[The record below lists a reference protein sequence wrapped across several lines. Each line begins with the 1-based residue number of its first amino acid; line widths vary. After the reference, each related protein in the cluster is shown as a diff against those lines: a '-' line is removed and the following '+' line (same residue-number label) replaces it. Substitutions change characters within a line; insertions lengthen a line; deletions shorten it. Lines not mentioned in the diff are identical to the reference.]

1 MVLPNST
8 TQQRWQQKPPMKQ
21 QQQQQQL
28 QQQPPLI
35 QSNQANQKY
44 MNQKQQNTN
53 NINNAQMPKK
63 QKQSHNN
70 NNINNNMNTPP
81 SSNTIV
87 ELPETFGL
95 PSNNQSN
102 SFNSYKT
109 SSSYGNKNDILLDD
123 KVTTKNSEETIKESD
138 NMKKNVKSP
147 NSDIEII
154 SEAYPTSNI
163 PSSALNNNNNNSR
176 SYQSIQQQQQDELFK
191 QYLAKNYNTI
201 LAVTTKPQS
210 NFISNFSCLNQALNQ
225 ISSGGFYD
233 NKLKRSKPYSANIKL
248 KDIDSIYKQLDLE
261 LDREDGE
268 EGDEDEE
275 MIEIDASGNETKKK
289 LNTTKLIVIDDTGDE
304 MHKPWI
310 TPELI
315 NLIKHRNLLSAK
327 INEKNLMNKD
337 ENANGENDSAS
348 TSEADAELIQKFKNL
363 RNKVTKLVKK
373 ARSMYSFLSNMVIYI
388 IFFNFSKFFI
398 V

>member
-21 QQQQQQL
+21 QQQQQQ
-28 QQQPPLI
+28 QQPPLI
-35 QSNQANQKY
+35 QSNPPNQKY

-53 NINNAQMPKK
+53 NINNAQMSKK
-63 QKQSHNN
+63 QKQSHHNNNSNSNNTNN
-70 NNINNNMNTPP
+70 NNNSMNTPP
-81 SSNTIV
+81 SSTTV
-87 ELPETFGL
+87 AELPETFGL

-102 SFNSYKT
+102 TFNSYKT
-109 SSSYGNKNDILLDD
+109 SSSSFNNKNDILLDD
-123 KVTTKNSEETIKESD
+123 RVIPKSNDDVNKESD
-138 NMKKNVKSP
+138 HVKKNVKSP

-163 PSSALNNNNNNSR
+163 QSSALNNNNNNNNYNNSR
-176 SYQSIQQQQQDELFK
+176 QNQSIQQQQQDELFK

-225 ISSGGFYD
+225 IPSGGFYD
-233 NKLKRSKPYSANIKL
+233 NKLKRSKPYSTNIKL

-275 MIEIDASGNETKKK
+275 MIEIDDSGNESKKK
-289 LNTTKLIVIDDTGDE
+289 LKSTKLIVIDDTGDE

-337 ENANGENDSAS
+337 ENNGEEN
-348 TSEADAELIQKFKNL
+348 TTTTNEADAELLQKFKNL

-373 ARSMYSFLSNMVIYI
+373 ARSMFL
-388 IFFNFSKFFI
+388 F
-398 V
+398 